1 MRILLIHAE
10 KFWWKV
16 KQPAKISVK
25 DKLIDENKEFEASNI
40 LVAFTAVERK
50 DEEELEET
58 CRKAVDAIVE
68 VARRIGVKTVIIYPY
83 AHLSTNLSKPQNA
96 VKALETICELLK
108 SRKFKVYKSP
118 FGYYKEFILHCK
130 GHPLA
135 ESLRVI

>member
-16 KQPAKISVK
+16 KQPARISVR
-25 DKLIDENKEFEASNI
+25 DKLIDENKEFEASNV
-40 LVAFTAVERK
+40 LVAFIAVERK
-50 DEEELEET
+50 DEGELEKT
-58 CRKAVDAIVE
+58 CRKAVDAIIE
-68 VARRIGVKTVIIYPY
+68 VSGRIGVKTVILYPY

-96 VKALETICELLK
+96 VKALRIVYELLK
-108 SRKFKVYKSP
+108 SREFEVYKSP